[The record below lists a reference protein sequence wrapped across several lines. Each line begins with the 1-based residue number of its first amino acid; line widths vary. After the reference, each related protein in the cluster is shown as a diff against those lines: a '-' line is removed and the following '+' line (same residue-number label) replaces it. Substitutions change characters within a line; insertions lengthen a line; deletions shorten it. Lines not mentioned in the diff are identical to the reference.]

1 MQDLTDTQS
10 AHPKALGVEW
20 DSTHDTMSTSLTL
33 PTQYASTKWGVISD
47 VARKFDVLG
56 WLAPTIIQ
64 MKVLYQKLWELKLGW
79 DEEIPSTYLTNM
91 LNGGISYLC

>member
-33 PTQYASTKWGVISD
+33 PTQYASTKQGMISD
-47 VARKFDVLG
+47 VARTFDSWAGL
-56 WLAPTIIQ
+56 LPQ
-64 MKVLYQKLWELKLGW
+64 L
-79 DEEIPSTYLTNM
+79 SR
-91 LNGGISYLC
+91 